1 MNLEEEIGMRI
12 RGIAALAATAALV
25 VGACSSAGTSGG
37 SPAASAAAPTP
48 QASAAASAAGSAAA
62 SAAPSAAAVGEG
74 EGALNLVAWTGYVV
88 GGTGGEQVQGY
99 DWVTPFETETGCKVT
114 VKVGLDSG
122 NMVQLMKTGQYDGV
136 SASGDAT
143 LRLIA
148 GGDVAPVDFAQ
159 IPNYKDV
166 FEGLKNQPYNT
177 VNGVGYGVPH
187 GRGANVL
194 MYDPTVVTTP
204 PDSWSV
210 VFDANSPYKGKVTA
224 YNYAIYIADAALY
237 LMKTQP
243 ALGITNPYALD
254 KDQLAAAVALLKV
267 QRGLIGKYWGTAQ
280 EEIDGFANGD
290 MAIGTAW
297 LYQQNTINAAK
308 GKQVASVTPKEGATG
323 WSDTWM
329 ISSKAAHPNCMLK
342 WMNYIISPKANADV
356 TVFFGEAPVSAP
368 ACAEAEKQVGG
379 LVRAV
384 PCRRRAVLQE
394 HLVLEHADRDLPRR
408 ARRHLHGL
416 RRLDPGVDRDHRQ
429 LATRTSRDRTG
440 RATPVRPS

>member
-1 MNLEEEIGMRI
+1 MRLKGMV
-12 RGIAALAATAALV
+12 ALAATAAMV
-25 VGACSSAGTSGG
+25 VGACANSSG
-37 SPAASAAAPTP
+37 SPALSAAAPT
-48 QASAAASAAGSAAA
+48 AVGSIAASTAPSAAA
-62 SAAPSAAAVGEG
+62 SAAPSGPPAQASLGPG
-74 EGALNLVAWTGYVV
+74 EGALNLIAWTGYVV

-99 DWVTPFETETGCKVT
+99 DWVTPFETDTGCKVT

-148 GGDVAPVDFAQ
+148 GGDVAPVNFGL

-166 FEGLKNQPYNT
+166 FEGLKNQSYNT

-194 MYDPTVVTTP
+194 MYDPTVVTTA

-237 LMKTQP
+237 LMKTKP
-243 ALGITNPYALD
+243 DLKITNPYALD

-267 QRGLIGKYWGTAQ
+267 QKTLIGKYWGTAQ

-290 MAIGTAW
+290 MAVGSAW
-297 LYQQNTINAAK
+297 LYQQNTINAAEWQA
-308 GKQVASVTPKEGATG
+308 GRQRHAQGRR
-323 WSDTWM
+323 DR
-329 ISSKAAHPNCMLK
+329 
-342 WMNYIISPKANADV
+342 
-356 TVFFGEAPVSAP
+356 
-368 ACAEAEKQVGG
+368 
-379 LVRAV
+379 LVR
-384 PCRRRAVLQE
+384 
-394 HLVLEHADRDLPRR
+394 HLDDLVQGRPPELHVQVDELH
-408 ARRHLHGL
+408 HLAQGEC
-416 RRLDPGVDRDHRQ
+416 
-429 LATRTSRDRTG
+429 
-440 RATPVRPS
+440 

>member
-1 MNLEEEIGMRI
+1 MRTH
-12 RGIAALAATAALV
+12 RLMALAAAVAIG
-25 VGACSSAGTSGG
+25 VGGCSAGTTG
-37 SPAASAAAPTP
+37 SSPQLSAVAPTP
-48 QASAAASAAGSAAA
+48 GPSTGASAPASAPA
-62 SAAPSAAAVGEG
+62 SGAPASGPPSGAPTSLGAGEG
-74 EGALNLVAWTGYVV
+74 TLNLVAWTGYVV
-88 GGTGGEQVQGY
+88 GGTGGEQVKGY
-99 DWVTPFETETGCKVT
+99 DWVTPFETSTGCKVT

-148 GGDVAPVDFAQ
+148 GGDVSPVNFGL
-159 IPNYKDV
+159 IPNYTDV
-166 FEGLKNQPYNT
+166 FSGLKNQSYNT

-194 MYDPTVVTTP
+194 MYDPAVVKP
-204 PDSWSV
+204 VPDSWSV

-243 ALGITNPYALD
+243 DLKITNPYSLD

-267 QRGLIGKYWGTAQ
+267 QKGIIGKYWGTAQ
-280 EEIDGFANGD
+280 DEIDGFANGD
-290 MAIGTAW
+290 MVLGSAW
-297 LYQQNTINAAK
+297 LYQQNTINAAG

-329 ISSKAAHPNCMLK
+329 ISSKAAHPNCMYM

-356 TVFFGEAPVSAP
+356 TVYFGEAPVSAA
-368 ACAEAEKQVGG
+368 ACVEAEKQSKGFCDQFHAADEQYFQNIWYWNTPTVTCLDGRGDICTDFAEWTNAWTEITGG
-379 LVRAV
+379 
-384 PCRRRAVLQE
+384 
-394 HLVLEHADRDLPRR
+394 
-408 ARRHLHGL
+408 
-416 RRLDPGVDRDHRQ
+416 
-429 LATRTSRDRTG
+429 
-440 RATPVRPS
+440 

>member
-1 MNLEEEIGMRI
+1 MRT
-12 RGIAALAATAALV
+12 RGILALAATAAII
-25 VGACSSAGTSGG
+25 VGACSG
-37 SPAASAAAPTP
+37 STASTAP
-48 QASAAASAAGSAAA
+48 SAAASAAASVAASVA
-62 SAAPSAAAVGEG
+62 PSTAASVAPSAAPSAATLGPG
-74 EGALNLVAWTGYVV
+74 EGALNLIAWAGYVV

-99 DWVTPFETETGCKVT
+99 DWVTPFETATGCKVT

-143 LRLIA
+143 IRLIA
-148 GGDVAPVDFAQ
+148 GGDVAPVDFSL

-177 VNGVGYGVPH
+177 VGGVGYGVPH

-194 MYDPTVVTTP
+194 MYDPSVVKTA
-204 PDSWSV
+204 PDSWGV

-254 KDQLAAAVALLKV
+254 KVQLAAAVALLKV
-267 QRGLIGKYWGTAQ
+267 QKTLIGKYWGTAQ

-290 MAIGTAW
+290 MAIGSAW

-329 ISSKAAHPNCMLK
+329 LSSKAKHPNCMYK
-342 WMNYIISPKANADV
+342 WMDYIISPKANADV
-356 TVFFGEAPVSAP
+356 TVYFGEAPVSAA
-368 ACAEAEKQVGG
+368 ACVEAEKQQAGF
-379 LVRAV
+379 
-384 PCRRRAVLQE
+384 CEQF
-394 HLVLEHADRDLPRR
+394 HAADEQYFKNIWYWNTPTTTC
-408 ARRHLHGL
+408 
-416 RRLDPGVDRDHRQ
+416 LDGRGDICTDFD
-429 LATRTSRDRTG
+429 AWTKAWTEITG
-440 RATPVRPS
+440 S

>member
-1 MNLEEEIGMRI
+1 MRI
-12 RGIAALAATAALV
+12 RGVTALVAVAAIV
-25 VGACSSAGTSGG
+25 VGACSSSGASTAPSGTV
-37 SPAASAAAPTP
+37 AASAAPT
-48 QASAAASAAGSAAA
+48 AAA
-62 SAAPSAAAVGEG
+62 SAAPSATSAASAPSGPTSVGPGEG
-74 EGALNLVAWTGYVV
+74 QLNLVAWAGYVV
-88 GGTGGEQVQGY
+88 GGTGGEQVPGS
-99 DWVTPFETETGCKVT
+99 DWVTPFETATGCKVN

-148 GGDVAPVDFAQ
+148 GGDVVPVNFDL

-166 FEGLKNQPYNT
+166 FSGLKNQSYNT

-194 MYDPTVVTTP
+194 MYDPAVVKTV

-243 ALGITNPYALD
+243 ALNITNPYALD

-267 QRGLIGKYWGTAQ
+267 QKTLIGKYWGTAQ

-290 MAIGTAW
+290 MAIGSAW
-297 LYQQNTINAAK
+297 LYQQNTINAAG

-329 ISSKAAHPNCMLK
+329 ISSQAKHPNCMYK
-342 WMNYIISPKANADV
+342 WMDYIISPKANADV
-356 TVFFGEAPVSAP
+356 TVYFGEAPVSAA
-368 ACAEAEKQVGG
+368 ACVEAEKQVKGF
-379 LVRAV
+379 
-384 PCRRRAVLQE
+384 CDQF
-394 HLVLEHADRDLPRR
+394 HAADETYFKDIWYWNTPTVTC
-408 ARRHLHGL
+408 
-416 RRLDPGVDRDHRQ
+416 LDGRGDICTDFD
-429 LATRTSRDRTG
+429 AWTKAWTDITG
-440 RATPVRPS
+440 S

>member
-1 MNLEEEIGMRI
+1 MHQRRI
-12 RGIAALAATAALV
+12 LTVIAAAAVV
-25 VGACSSAGTSGG
+25 VGACTSGATPAPS
-37 SPAASAAAPTP
+37 SPAARAPAASQPGASAPAGSQPAASGGGVPSGAPTALGP
-48 QASAAASAAGSAAA
+48 T
-62 SAAPSAAAVGEG
+62 EG
-74 EGALNLVAWTGYVV
+74 ELNLIAWAGYVV

-99 DWVTPFETETGCKVT
+99 DWVTPFEQATGCKVT
-114 VKVGLDSG
+114 VKVGVDSA

-148 GGDVAPVDFAQ
+148 GGDVAPVNFDL

-166 FEGLKNQPYNT
+166 FEGLKNQSYNT

-194 MYDPTVVTTP
+194 MYDPKVVTTV

-243 ALGITNPYALD
+243 DLGIKDPYALD
-254 KDQLAAAVALLKV
+254 QAQFDASVALLNQQKT
-267 QRGLIGKYWGTAQ
+267 LIGKYWGTAQ
-280 EEIDGFANGD
+280 DEIDGFANGD

-297 LYQQNTINAAK
+297 LYQQNTINAGT
-308 GKQVASVTPKEGATG
+308 GKKVASVTPKEGATG

-329 ISSKAAHPNCMLK
+329 ISSKAAHPNCMYK
-342 WMNYIISPKANADV
+342 WMDYIISPKANADV
-356 TVFFGEAPVSAP
+356 TVYFGEAPVSDA
-368 ACAEAEKQVGG
+368 ACVEAEK
-379 LVRAV
+379 
-384 PCRRRAVLQE
+384 
-394 HLVLEHADRDLPRR
+394 
-408 ARRHLHGL
+408 
-416 RRLDPGVDRDHRQ
+416 
-429 LATRTSRDRTG
+429 
-440 RATPVRPS
+440 